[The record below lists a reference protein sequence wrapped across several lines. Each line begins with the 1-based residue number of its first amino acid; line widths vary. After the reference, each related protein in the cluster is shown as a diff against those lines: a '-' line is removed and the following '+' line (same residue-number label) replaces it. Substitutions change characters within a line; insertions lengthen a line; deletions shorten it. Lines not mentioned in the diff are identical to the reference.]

1 MSTSHA
7 WLRGWLDDHRTELVT
22 LRRTIH
28 AHPELGYHEFAT
40 TDLLVRRLRLAGLTP
55 KVLPRGTGLVV
66 DVGDGPRTVALRAD
80 IDALPLPDTK
90 AVPYRS
96 TVDGICHACGHDAH
110 TTIALGTALAL
121 NQAPRLPG
129 RVRIV
134 FQPAEELLPG
144 GAHDVIADGALDG
157 VERIFALHC
166 DPRLSVG
173 QVGTRVGSLTA
184 ACDSVEVRLSGP
196 GGHTAR
202 PHLTVDM
209 VDTLARIAVDSP
221 ARLARLVDVRSGVSL
236 VWGAIQ
242 SGNAP
247 NAIPASGVLRGTVR
261 ILDHDAWAAAEKQV
275 RSLVT
280 DIAAASGAGVEISY
294 QRGVPPVVNDEGTV
308 RLLQAAI
315 VADLGEHCLAESA
328 PSMGGED
335 FAWYGEHIPIAM
347 ARLGVHS
354 GPIESMRDLHQGN
367 FDIDE
372 RALDVGVQVL
382 FHTAITALRS

>member
-1 MSTSHA
+1 
-7 WLRGWLDDHRTELVT
+7 
-22 LRRTIH
+22 
-28 AHPELGYHEFAT
+28 
-40 TDLLVRRLRLAGLTP
+40 
-55 KVLPRGTGLVV
+55 
-66 DVGDGPRTVALRAD
+66 
-80 IDALPLPDTK
+80 
-90 AVPYRS
+90 S

-121 NQAPRLPG
+121 NEAPRLPG

-144 GAHDVIADGALDG
+144 GAHDVIAAGALDG

-184 ACDSVEVRLSGP
+184 ACDSVEVRVSGP

-221 ARLARLVDVRSGVSL
+221 ARLARQVDVRSGVSL

-294 QRGVPPVVNDEGTV
+294 QRGVPPVVNDEASV

-335 FAWYGEHIPIAM
+335 FAWYGEHIPLAM

-372 RALDVGVQVL
+372 RALDVGVRVL
-382 FHTAITALRS
+382 FHTALTALR